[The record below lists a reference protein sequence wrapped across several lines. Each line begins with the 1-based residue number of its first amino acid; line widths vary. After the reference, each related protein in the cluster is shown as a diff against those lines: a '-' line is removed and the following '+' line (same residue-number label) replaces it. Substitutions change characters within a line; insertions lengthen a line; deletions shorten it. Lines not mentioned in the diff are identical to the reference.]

1 MNKKLSLLIV
11 AAMVSVAAT
20 AGTKIYV
27 CGTKITGT
35 TSFSYGNGTVNYDNT
50 TRVLTLNNITYTK
63 SGSSNNGISV
73 DEVDGALT
81 INFTGTNSMTI
92 SDADVVLCKSK
103 KLTTI
108 NITGATTWL
117 CKSGSHAALKLQDGD
132 VRVEGSGHLYIRHN
146 SGVAVKGGA
155 GTENLTMAITDCEIQ
170 STKQDIYNLKKVA
183 FYWSSYSGRDWYWQ
197 GLTYQ
202 SRIVLKSYNTT
213 SYAHISSVP
222 TITMNGSMG
231 IKEPSIEVTQNLTA
245 PSNRT
250 KEYIITD
257 AKNDPNK
264 KTDGS
269 FVYEDNGTT
278 ARLLGPT
285 ADHRFSN
292 PTSIEIPGY
301 VTLNG
306 SLKNV
311 IVGQRA
317 CSGMETVKT
326 VTCKYGVTQLEQNA
340 FGYMDALKQV
350 NLPSSLQNIDY
361 AVFTESGTS
370 ALNIYWA
377 TLNPSNVTINSDA
390 FSYMNYTPTLYLPTL
405 AAIEKGN
412 SLTSLTTKCS
422 ISSTATPATSCDFR
436 DNSNNGPFYIATAA
450 PSGSTY
456 GAVAVVGGTPSTLTL
471 PASITNPN
479 VSSQNFYV
487 TSIAERAFENNT
499 SVTTANLNNGRLT
512 TIGRRAFYNNSLSS
526 LTTAAATIGD
536 YAFYKGALSSVTL
549 AEGVKTIGAYAFY
562 QGTGVDR
569 LTIPSTVTSIGTGAF
584 TLWSSLRWLTWN
596 AASVSDFTATTAPFA
611 GLGIT
616 SFSFG
621 STVTKIP
628 AYLCYNLTGITS
640 VTIPQSVTT
649 VGTGAFAGC
658 TGLKTV
664 NWNAASVSDFSAT
677 TAPFAGLGITTFNFG
692 STVTKIPA
700 LLCYHLTG
708 ITSLTIPQS
717 VSTVGTAAFA
727 GCLGLKTVYWNAAS
741 VGDFTITT
749 APFSGL
755 GITSFR
761 FGDTVTKIPAYL
773 CCDLTG
779 ITSVTIPQGVTSMGT
794 GAFSGCSGI
803 PTVTIPQGVTTMG
816 AGVFAGCTGLKG
828 VNWNAASV
836 SDFAVADRPFPDSP
850 ITIFN
855 FSHTVTKIPANLCRN
870 LTDLATVYIP
880 QSVTRIGNSAF
891 YNCSSL
897 ETITTSITAP
907 QEVEYGSLGGIF
919 ENVDKFNCKVNIP
932 SGTLA
937 LYANTE
943 PWDEFFHLID
953 PAMKRGDVN
962 LDGEVSIADVTTLVN
977 ISMEGKN
984 YLWSDVNGDGET
996 SIADIT
1002 MLVNMLLTDD

>member
-390 FSYMNYTPTLYLPTL
+390 ISYMNYTPTLYLPTL

-628 AYLCYNLTGITS
+628 A
-640 VTIPQSVTT
+640 
-649 VGTGAFAGC
+649 
-658 TGLKTV
+658 
-664 NWNAASVSDFSAT
+664 
-677 TAPFAGLGITTFNFG
+677 
-692 STVTKIPA
+692 
-700 LLCYHLTG
+700 
-708 ITSLTIPQS
+708 
-717 VSTVGTAAFA
+717 
-727 GCLGLKTVYWNAAS
+727 
-741 VGDFTITT
+741 
-749 APFSGL
+749 
-755 GITSFR
+755 
-761 FGDTVTKIPAYL
+761 
-773 CCDLTG
+773 
-779 ITSVTIPQGVTSMGT
+779 
-794 GAFSGCSGI
+794 
-803 PTVTIPQGVTTMG
+803 
-816 AGVFAGCTGLKG
+816 
-828 VNWNAASV
+828 
-836 SDFAVADRPFPDSP
+836 
-850 ITIFN
+850 
-855 FSHTVTKIPANLCRN
+855 
-870 LTDLATVYIP
+870 
-880 QSVTRIGNSAF
+880 
-891 YNCSSL
+891 
-897 ETITTSITAP
+897 
-907 QEVEYGSLGGIF
+907 
-919 ENVDKFNCKVNIP
+919 
-932 SGTLA
+932 
-937 LYANTE
+937 
-943 PWDEFFHLID
+943 
-953 PAMKRGDVN
+953 
-962 LDGEVSIADVTTLVN
+962 
-977 ISMEGKN
+977 
-984 YLWSDVNGDGET
+984 
-996 SIADIT
+996 
-1002 MLVNMLLTDD
+1002 